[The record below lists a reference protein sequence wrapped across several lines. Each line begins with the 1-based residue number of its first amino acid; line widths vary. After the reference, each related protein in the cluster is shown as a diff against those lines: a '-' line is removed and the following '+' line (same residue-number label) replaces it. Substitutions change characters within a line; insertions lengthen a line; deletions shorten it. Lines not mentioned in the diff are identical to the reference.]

1 MESRRWVNQSQPQ
14 TLYLATV
21 LSYLNAA
28 FALLFFGSSPLFYF
42 TLVPGLLLLGAQV
55 AGAYGIANEQR
66 WGYLVA
72 VVVSALAL
80 VPFVVFL
87 ASEGLGE
94 LLSPRFL
101 LAALFPVALF
111 ALLIHPMSREYQ
123 RIWFR

>member
-14 TLYLATV
+14 TLYMATV

-28 FALLFFGSSPLFYF
+28 FALLFFGSSPLFF
-42 TLVPGLLLLGAQV
+42 FGAFVGIALLGAQV

-72 VVVSALAL
+72 VVVAALAL
-80 VPFVVFL
+80 VPFLVFL
-87 ASEGLGE
+87 AAEGIGE
-94 LLSPRFL
+94 LAQPQFL

-111 ALLIHPMSREYQ
+111 ALLVHPMSREYQ